1 MSLRNKKAFRAIAL
15 LLAFSVTQVYVHAD
29 LVNPR
34 VAVAVNGVV
43 MMPVQAT
50 AKLVTRGN
58 QSILVNGNPSTTGA
72 TILTGAEI
80 ETPEAV
86 GATVNLG
93 PLGSLDLAP
102 NSRVRLEFSEGT
114 VRVTLVSGCA
124 ILRTKRKTEGTIV
137 TSLGDAGKTDV
148 TKDGVLDVCFP
159 AGATSPVVNQGAA
172 ANAGAGTAGG
182 AATGGAASG
191 TGAATGETVGAG
203 GGAGAT
209 SGAASTTGG
218 AGGGI
223 AQTGGAGAGAGAG
236 GGVSTTAV
244 VIGAIVM
251 SAAVIGAVTIPC
263 RRGRNPSPGTPR
275 GTGDCDRGF

>member
-86 GATVNLG
+86 GATINLG

-114 VRVTLVSGCA
+114 VRVTLISGCA
-124 ILRTKRKTEGTIV
+124 ILRTKRKTVGTIA
-137 TSLGDAGKTDV
+137 TSQGDAGKTDA
-148 TKDGVLDVCFP
+148 TKDGVVDVCFP

-191 TGAATGETVGAG
+191 TGAATGEAVGAG
-203 GGAGAT
+203 SGTGAAGGAA
-209 SGAASTTGG
+209 TGG

-223 AQTGGAGAGAGAG
+223 AQTGGAGAGG
-236 GGVSTTAV
+236 GISTTAV